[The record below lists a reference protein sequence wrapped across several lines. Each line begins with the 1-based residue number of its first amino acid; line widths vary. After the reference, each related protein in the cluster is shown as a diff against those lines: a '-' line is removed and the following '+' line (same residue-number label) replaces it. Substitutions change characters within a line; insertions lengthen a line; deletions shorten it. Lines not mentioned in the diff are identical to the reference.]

1 MDTILEVNNLSKQ
14 FYKNKKLFT
23 AVNGISFTLQR
34 GECLG
39 IVGESRWQEKHYCK
53 NAHPFVKTGWGGYF
67 PKRNRHS
74 ETERK
79 TIKEFYTEIQMVFQ
93 VPQDSF
99 DPRKK

>member
-39 IVGESRWQEKHYCK
+39 IVGESGCGKSTT
-53 NAHPFVKTGWGGYF
+53 VKMLTHLLKPDGG
-67 PKRNRHS
+67 PKLVWPAVRL
-74 ETERK
+74 
-79 TIKEFYTEIQMVFQ
+79 
-93 VPQDSF
+93 QDPYLF
-99 DPRKK
+99 FLGALRIP

>member
-39 IVGESRWQEKHYCK
+39 IVGESGCGKSTT
-53 NAHPFVKTGWGGYF
+53 VKMLTHLLKPDGGIF
-67 PKRNRHS
+67 
-74 ETERK
+74 
-79 TIKEFYTEIQMVFQ
+79 F
-93 VPQDSF
+93 
-99 DPRKK
+99 

>member
-39 IVGESRWQEKHYCK
+39 IVGESGCGKSTT
-53 NAHPFVKTGWGGYF
+53 VKMLTHLLKPDGGGYF

-79 TIKEFYTEIQMVFQ
+79 IPKRILYGNSDGISGAAGFF
-93 VPQDSF
+93 
-99 DPRKK
+99 